1 MYESSYNLLNTDEKS
16 LLHKKYYIE
25 LDSKYYGK
33 EIGNLCSLLPED
45 VCFSLAFVMLLFCYV
60 YTLILVIIVLKIVLT
75 IV

>member
-1 MYESSYNLLNTDEKS
+1 MHESSYNLLNTDEKS

-45 VCFSLAFVMLLFCYV
+45 ICFSLAFVMIV
-60 YTLILVIIVLKIVLT
+60 YTLIQVIIVLKIVLT